1 MAATD
6 EGILRR
12 RLLEGLD
19 QAAARL
25 ERLGGKPLGEQDT
38 NAALISPL
46 LRALG
51 WDVEDAEQVPHEY
64 RHQGSGRP
72 VDYALLLSRVPQL
85 FVEAKG
91 YGENLSDRR
100 WAGQAAE
107 PWAGAS
113 RDGGYST

>member
-38 NAALISPL
+38 KAALISPV

-51 WDVEDAEQVPHEY
+51 WDVEDVEQVRHEY
-64 RHQGSGRP
+64 RHQGSDRP
-72 VDYALLLSRVPQL
+72 VDYALLLSRVPQW

-91 YGENLSDRR
+91 NGENLSDRR

-107 PWAGAS
+107 AWAGAS
-113 RDGGYST
+113 RDGEYST

>member
-6 EGILRR
+6 EGILR

-25 ERLGGKPLGEQDT
+25 ERLGGKPLGERDT
-38 NAALISPL
+38 K
-46 LRALG
+46 
-51 WDVEDAEQVPHEY
+51 QVPHEY
-64 RHQGSGRP
+64 RHQGPGRP
-72 VDYALLLSRVPQL
+72 VDDALLLSRVPQL

-107 PWAGAS
+107 AWAGAS